1 MGIYFS
7 STLLG
12 ILFLDEPTS
21 GLDAFTAHHLV
32 ETLARLARNNR
43 TVIMSIHQPRYV
55 VSITYCVVFLLC
67 FSSSCVPY
75 VASSSGCHF
84 LSAPSVFCN
93 VYLIAFSLLLSRQ
106 Q

>member
-1 MGIYFS
+1 LFILLLPYLALYNTDFFLFYRQKQICICRNMGIYFS

-43 TVIMSIHQPRYV
+43 TVIMSIH
-55 VSITYCVVFLLC
+55 TT
-67 FSSSCVPY
+67 
-75 VASSSGCHF
+75 
-84 LSAPSVFCN
+84 LST
-93 VYLIAFSLLLSRQ
+93 
-106 Q
+106 